1 MKVQLKVKKYKTEG
15 DIAWE
20 YNPLH
25 NIKKSDGT
33 ISDFIVDNSKLKL
46 DLSNPVDIECQQSYD
61 GSVNLILND
70 DKNPPRI
77 INSRITKL
85 ENNRY
90 KIINRNQKK
99 QSNLYDEDL
108 LDQETRLFRNIQVI
122 PKLTLNKVS
131 SYGQMQGGN
140 YIFYLKYLDSD
151 FNETDIVAETGIISV
166 FKGNTNTPKTCSG
179 TVIDERT
186 DKSIVLSLTN
196 IDTSFTYF
204 NLYYIRNTCDKNG
217 ILVQKAF
224 KILENYEIEQESRL
238 ISITGYEETEE
249 ISVEDINIQYNYVD
263 NVKTQA
269 QVQNMLFFGNVD
281 KPLDK
286 TKELRNLSL
295 HIIAEEMQDETGIGF
310 ISPESFTISKEKDE
324 SQTEY
329 YSPLNIYYKLGYVP
343 GELYRFGI
351 VYIFNDDH
359 LSPVYGLRGC
369 DFNKNGSDE
378 KNYKFEGKIEDIEIT
393 DFLDTANLVNTYG
406 VFRFS
411 VNTNIIDYTENRE
424 NVRPLGIK
432 FSIPELVIN
441 ELKKYNIKGYFFVR
455 QKRIPNFLA
464 QGFSI
469 GVDQASSVPALRNGT
484 DNESPVY
491 ISESF
496 INKSGILTTEYKSR
510 VVKSNIISSSG
521 LLCLDSYVNKQLQ
534 SLFDGS
540 EFRISMSTEFE
551 NELKTTKT
559 RIYYPKYKSNAQ
571 NETSV
576 TKLVYVDSEIPS
588 RIIDNY
594 SYSTKAGSQE
604 EIKNLVSFGKGVTD
618 KKDFYGYIR
627 GIFAPFLGVQG
638 TLQDNCIYN
647 IYSSNY
653 NESFIK
659 EYFTIRM
666 NDKSPFYAV
675 SSRYSIN
682 NDTELT
688 EVEYEPEVTLNC
700 PIRNTYLSDYKWLID
715 IRQYLNECYNHDKL
729 DEEFFDKDIEKL
741 TDADI
746 IELYNTNKI
755 PDSIQYTLQT
765 KLYEVPLV
773 FRGDCFTSTVCIRMQ
788 RNFTSLT
795 VPTNDTIIDINCW
808 KDNFKGGR
816 STENWDYINKADID
830 AVPIGTWFIYKCISN
845 YNLGLRSIDTF
856 NTDEISLMGNPRSF
870 YPLSDISTK
879 AANKIPESNLL
890 NSGYNV
896 TLGVKRNYAFKEIP
910 YVKDIFDTRIMFS
923 NIEVDGDFKNSYRI
937 FQGLSYQD
945 FDRQYGGIVKILPWE
960 NQILCVFEHAIAII
974 PVNEK
979 ALLQTTTGQNI
990 HMYGAGVL
998 QKQIT
1003 IITDKYGSTW
1013 KDSIVRT
1020 PNSLYGVDTY
1030 AKKIWRLSRNGLELI
1045 SDFNIQRYL
1054 HDNINLKELEKE
1066 VILGYR
1072 NVKTHY
1078 NAYKNDIMF
1087 TFYNRDKIWNICYN
1101 EVLNKWVTRYSWT
1114 PLLSDNIDNS
1124 YFSFDL
1130 LKTRVFGIINN
1141 NLRNQES
1148 SEIWPG
1154 KPWNGTWIYSDNDE
1168 TLTETPLSLF
1178 MNSEYDYFNTKHIK
1192 ITGYS
1197 WNNTT
1202 NSIEEKVVYDSDI
1215 SDDLSNPIIIK
1226 TNDGTKEFANIIVYN
1241 IPKDIVSKDINEDSS
1256 VKAKYEFYNNSV
1268 KDKFT
1273 TIKFKSTPFD
1283 PSHLYYIINITYR
1296 PYLFAQTSAE
1306 TIEYVESSADR
1317 TYNVGLV
1324 IPYNAMGDSFKNGW
1338 NNALYSSIFVH
1349 GRANIIDEINYE
1361 DDNPDNQILPTK
1373 WYNKQ
1378 EPFEFEFIVNSPKGI
1393 HKIFDNLVIISNN
1406 VEPDSLE
1413 IEIVGDVYDFDKQGI
1428 YKYFK
1433 NKDKS
1438 SVKPNIIPEEMSI
1451 SDGKY
1456 YNTEVVYDNIKNEY
1470 FLKIHQDCLNIGD
1483 KKYGRRLGNIYYNN
1497 DVWYTVIQ
1505 PIYYRDHGKWRST
1518 RVRDKYARIRIKYK
1532 GDKLVTITALQTLM
1546 TQSYV

>member
-1 MKVQLKVKKYKTEG
+1 MDVKLRVKKYKTEG

-20 YNPLH
+20 YNPLR

-33 ISDFIVDNSKLKL
+33 VSDFKDIDNSSLKI

-108 LDQETRLFRNIQVI
+108 LDQETRLFRNIQII

-131 SYGQMQGGN
+131 SYGQLPGGN
-140 YIFYLKYLDSD
+140 YIFYLKYLDGD
-151 FNETDIVAETGIISV
+151 FNETDIAAETGIISV
-166 FKGNTNTPKTCSG
+166 FNGDANNPKTCSG
-179 TVIDERT
+179 SFMDERT
-186 DKSIVLSLTN
+186 YKSIILSLTN

-204 NLYYIRNTCDKNG
+204 NLYYVRNSCDHNG
-217 ILVQKAF
+217 VLVQKAF
-224 KILENYEIEQESRL
+224 KILENYEIDLENRL
-238 ISITGYEETEE
+238 ISITGYEEVEE
-249 ISVEDINIQYNYVD
+249 ISIEDLNIQYNYVD

-295 HIIAEEMQDETGIGF
+295 HIVAEEAQDEKGIGF
-310 ISPESFTISKEKDE
+310 ISPETFTISRNKDE

-359 LSPVYGLRGC
+359 LSPVYNLRGC
-369 DFNKNGSDE
+369 DFNKCDSDK
-378 KNYKFEGKIEDIEIT
+378 KNYSFEGKIKDIELT
-393 DFLDTANLVNTYG
+393 NFLNKAILENTYG

-411 VNTNIIDYTENRE
+411 TGIDIIKYSKTEQE
-424 NVRPLGIK
+424 NNVYPLGIK
-432 FSIPELVIN
+432 FTIPELVIN
-441 ELKKYNIKGYFFVR
+441 KLKEYNIKGYFFVR

-469 GVDQASSVPALRNGT
+469 GVDQASSIPTLRNGETTST
-484 DNESPVY
+484 DEGSSPIY

-496 INKSGILTTEYKSR
+496 TNKSGVLTTDYKSR
-510 VVKSNIISSSG
+510 IIESNVCSSSG
-521 LLCLDSYVNKQLQ
+521 LLCVDAYVDKQLQ
-534 SLFDGS
+534 SLFNGS
-540 EFRISMSTEFE
+540 EFKVSLVTKFSDDLE
-551 NELKTTKT
+551 TTKT
-559 RIYYPKYKSNAQ
+559 RIYYPRFEENRSGE
-571 NETSV
+571 ETV
-576 TKLVYVDSEIPS
+576 KKLVYVDSEIS
-588 RIIDNY
+588 NRIVDNY
-594 SYSTKAGSQE
+594 SYSTKAGVQE

-638 TLQDNCIYN
+638 TLTDNCIYS
-647 IYSSNY
+647 IYAANF
-653 NESFIK
+653 NETFIE

-666 NDKSPFYAV
+666 NDKSPFYTV
-675 SSRYSIN
+675 SPRYN
-682 NDTELT
+682 LYNDS
-688 EVEYEPEVTLNC
+688 EVIPGSDKVSVNSEC
-700 PIRNTYLSDYKWLID
+700 PIRNTYSSDYEWLLN
-715 IRQYLNECYNHDKL
+715 IRQYLTECKEQGKIDSNLIEDKEI
-729 DEEFFDKDIEKL
+729 EEWSD
-741 TDADI
+741 TDI
-746 IELYNTNKI
+746 ITLYNSNKI
-755 PDSIQYTLQT
+755 PDTISYCLDVGMYYI
-765 KLYEVPLV
+765 PLT
-773 FRGDCFTSTVCIRMQ
+773 FRGDCFTSTVCIRMH

-795 VPTNDTIIDINCW
+795 VPTNDTIVDINCW
-808 KDNFKGGR
+808 KDNFKGER

-830 AVPIGTWFIYKCISN
+830 AVPIGTWFVYKCISN

-870 YPLSDISTK
+870 YPLSDISVK
-879 AANKIPESNLL
+879 AANKIPESSLL

-896 TLGVKRNYAFKEIP
+896 TLGVKRNYAFKELP
-910 YVKDIFDTRIMFS
+910 YIKDIFDTRIMFS
-923 NIEVDGDFKNSYRI
+923 NVEVDGDFKNSYRI
-937 FQGLSYQD
+937 FQSLSYQD

-960 NQILCVFEHAIAII
+960 NQLLCVFEHAIAII

-1020 PNSLYGVDTY
+1020 PTSLYGVDTY
-1030 AKKIWRLSRNGLELI
+1030 AKKIWRLSRKGLELI

-1054 HDNINLKELEKE
+1054 HDNINLKELDKD

-1078 NAYKNDIMF
+1078 NAYKNDLMF
-1087 TFYNRDKIWNICYN
+1087 TFYNRDKVWNICYN
-1101 EVLNKWVTRYSWT
+1101 EIIGKWVTRYSWT

-1130 LKTRVFGIINN
+1130 LKTRIFGIINN

-1148 SEIWPG
+1148 SEVYPS
-1154 KPWNGTWIYSDNDE
+1154 KPWNGVWTYSGNSLE
-1168 TLTETPLSLF
+1168 ETPLTLF
-1178 MNSEYDYFNTKHIK
+1178 INSEYNYFNIKHIT
-1192 ITGYS
+1192 IRGYS
-1197 WNNTT
+1197 WN
-1202 NSIEEKVVYDSDI
+1202 D
-1215 SDDLSNPIIIK
+1215 K
-1226 TNDGTKEFANIIVYN
+1226 TNNLEEQEVYCKDFSDSEEVSVTSLDGGEFAKITIYN
-1241 IPKDIVSKDINEDSS
+1241 IPDQESD
-1256 VKAKYEFYNNSV
+1256 KYEYYNNNI
-1268 KDKFT
+1268 KDKFS
-1273 TIKFKSTPFD
+1273 TITFKSLPYKEN
-1283 PSHLYYIINITYR
+1283 HLYYHIDVTYR
-1296 PYLFAQTSAE
+1296 PYLFAQDLSIPTEESA
-1306 TIEYVESSADR
+1306 TYIESSADR
-1317 TYNVGLV
+1317 TYSVGLIIPFDV
-1324 IPYNAMGDSFKNGW
+1324 IKPQFQNGW

-1349 GRANIIDEINYE
+1349 GRANIIDEINYM
-1361 DDNPDNQILPTK
+1361 DDDPENQILPTK

-1406 VEPDSLE
+1406 VEPESLE
-1413 IEIVGDVYDFDKQGI
+1413 IEIIGDVYDFDKQGI
-1428 YKYFK
+1428 YNYKK
-1433 NKDKS
+1433 GKKDS
-1438 SVKPNIIPEEMSI
+1438 IKPAVIPEKVTI
-1451 SDGKY
+1451 SENDGKY
-1456 YNTEVVYDNIKNEY
+1456 YETEVIYDTVKNEY
-1470 FLKIHQDCLNIGD
+1470 SLRMHQDCLNM
-1483 KKYGRRLGNIYYNN
+1483 KERKYGRRLGNIYYNN

-1505 PIYYRDHGKWRST
+1505 PIYYKDHEKCRST
-1518 RVRDKYARIRIKYK
+1518 RVRDKYAKIRVKYK